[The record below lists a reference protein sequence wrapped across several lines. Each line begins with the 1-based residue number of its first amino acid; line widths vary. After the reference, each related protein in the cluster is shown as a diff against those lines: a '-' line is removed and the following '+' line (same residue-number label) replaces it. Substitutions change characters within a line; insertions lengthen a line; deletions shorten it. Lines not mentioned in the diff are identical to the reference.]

1 MGDERTGV
9 DPTARMLAFIR
20 GGEAEEYALKVQ
32 LDTAGIFT
40 DSQEESAEWLRRN
53 TGELYGLFRHLN
65 DDQVVMTDV
74 PDLDQVDWLAIA
86 RQLNKYRWW

>member
-1 MGDERTGV
+1 MGDERLAG
-9 DPTARMLAFIR
+9 DPTARMLTFIR

-53 TGELYGLFRHLN
+53 TGELYDLFRELR
-65 DDQVVMTDV
+65 DDQVVMADV

-86 RQLNKYRWW
+86 RELNKYRWW

>member
-1 MGDERTGV
+1 
-9 DPTARMLAFIR
+9 MLAFIR

-40 DSQEESAEWLRRN
+40 DSQEESGEWLCRN
-53 TGELYGLFRHLN
+53 TGELYDLFRQLN

-86 RQLNKYRWW
+86 RELNKYRWW